1 MLTQAKAS
9 PDITNYLTY
18 ILCKS
23 PSVGLSEE
31 HLLLARSSAAVN
43 LKNVVI
49 SKYKALSAEK
59 QAYIRSSV
67 LLSVRDPKL
76 QIRNLV
82 GNIITEIVRHGG
94 VMGWPEV
101 YSELFSLAG
110 NLKGSSSP
118 QEQEGAMSAL
128 AKICEDNKK
137 ALDRDYSG
145 QRPLD
150 SFLPRLYDL
159 TTSQEPKIRALA
171 LECINIFIPH
181 KSKAIL
187 SSIDTLKRHL
197 FQLANDT
204 SEDVRR
210 YVCRSFVQLVFIK
223 PETVLPHMG
232 DLVDYMIS
240 QQRSTNESEVSLE
253 AAEFWLAVG
262 ESEALHASLLPF
274 LGKIVPSL
282 LEHMVYSEEDIARL
296 EGERDDAEE
305 DDREQDLKPQF
316 AKPKRV
322 LNSSQSTAN
331 GSNGTG
337 AGAGPRAEG
346 DTLSEGEVEDREDEG
361 EEDPE
366 DEWNLRKCSA
376 AALDNLA
383 GVHPAQVFEI
393 SLPYLKTNLQHT
405 NWPNREAAVLA
416 FGAVAQGCQDVIL
429 PYVPELVPFFL
440 TLLQDSEPVVRKI
453 TCWTLGRYTELVVKI
468 RDEAQSAHYLEMIID
483 GILKKMVDRNKSV
496 QEGAASAFSTLE
508 DTAKSRLTKYCKPI
522 VQQFVRC
529 FDLYKDRN
537 MFILYDCVQTLA
549 EHVGP
554 ALAHPELQSILMP
567 ALIHR
572 WEKIPDESRE
582 LFPLLECLAYVAIA
596 MRDYFSPYAV
606 PIFRRCIRIIHQH
619 LKQNIVAASNEHLD
633 RPDKDFLITSLDL
646 LSSIIQALPKP
657 KSEELVQSTEPKML
671 DLLHYC
677 MQDSENDVR
686 QSSYA
691 LLGDCAIEIFPLL
704 QPALPNMLP
713 VLIRQ
718 LDIASMP
725 DEEAEAAFAVINN
738 ACWSCGEIARQEKK
752 GMQPHVGSLYGYL
765 FTIITSPG
773 VPVSVTE
780 NAAIAL
786 GRLGTYYFESLA
798 PRLAEFAKPFL
809 QSLERVEANNEKGQ
823 AFLGFNRTISLN
835 PSAMGDCLVE
845 YLQAAA
851 ELLGSKCYE
860 DDLRQSL
867 QQVRPPFS
875 LLFFACVANL
885 LRSCLA
891 TRAFFLTLMP
901 LSGNFRQRSRRIYA
915 LPSICD
921 ESSNFSPRSALR
933 PLKAT

>member
-18 ILCKS
+18 ILCRA

-31 HLLLARSSAAVN
+31 HLLLTRSSAAVN
-43 LKNVVI
+43 LKNLVI
-49 SKYKALSAEK
+49 SKYKALPLEK

-67 LLSVRDPKL
+67 LLSVGDPKL

-82 GNIITEIVRHGG
+82 GNIITEIVRQGG
-94 VMGWPEV
+94 VMGWPGV
-101 YSELFSLAG
+101 FSDLFSLAG
-110 NLKGSSSP
+110 NLNGSSSR

-128 AKICEDNKK
+128 AKICEDNRK

-145 QRPLD
+145 ERPLD

-159 TTSQEPKIRALA
+159 TDSQEPKIRALA
-171 LECINIFIPH
+171 LECINIFIPQ

-187 SSIDTLKRHL
+187 SSIDTLKSHL
-197 FQLANDT
+197 FRLADDR
-204 SEDVRR
+204 SGDVRR

-223 PETVLPHMG
+223 PETILPHMG
-232 DLVDYMIS
+232 ELVFYMMS
-240 QQRSTNESEVSLE
+240 QQQETSEPEVSIE
-253 AAEFWLAVG
+253 AAEFWLAIG
-262 ESEALHASLLPF
+262 ESEALHAGLFPF
-274 LGKIVPSL
+274 LGKIVLTL
-282 LEHMVYSEEDIARL
+282 LRHMVYSEDDIIRL

-305 DDREQDLKPQF
+305 EDREQDLQPQF
-316 AKPKRV
+316 AKSKRG
-322 LNSSQSTAN
+322 LNSGLSAAN
-331 GSNGTG
+331 GSNDTG
-337 AGAGPRAEG
+337 AGAGSRPEE
-346 DTLSEGEVEDREDEG
+346 DKLSEGEIEEPEDDG

-383 GVHPAQVFEI
+383 GVYPRHVFEI
-393 SLPYLKTNLQHT
+393 SLSVLKDNLQHT
-405 NWPNREAAVLA
+405 NWPKREAAVLA

-429 PYVPELVPFFL
+429 PYVPELVPFFI
-440 TLLQDSEPVVRKI
+440 TLLEDSEPVVRKI
-453 TCWTLGRYTELVVKI
+453 TCWALGRYTELVIKI
-468 RDEAQSAHYLEMIID
+468 RDEAQMAHYLEMIID

-508 DTAKSRLTKYCKPI
+508 DTAQARLTKYCKPI
-522 VQQFVRC
+522 AQQFVRC
-529 FDLYKDRN
+529 FDIYKDRN

-596 MRDYFSPYAV
+596 MADFFSPYAV

-619 LKQNIVAASNEHLD
+619 LKQNIVAANNEHLD

-671 DLLHYC
+671 DLLLYC
-677 MQDSENDVR
+677 MQDTENDVR

-691 LLGDCAIEIFPLL
+691 LLGDSAIEIFPLL
-704 QPALPNMLP
+704 QPALPTLLP
-713 VLIRQ
+713 VLIKQ

-752 GMQPHVGSLYGYL
+752 GMEPHIASLYGHL

-773 VPVSVTE
+773 VPISVTE

-786 GRLGTYYFESLA
+786 GRLGLYYFETLA
-798 PRLAEFAKPFL
+798 PHLAEFAKPFL

-823 AFLGFNRTISLN
+823 AFLGFNRIISLN
-835 PSAMGDCLVE
+835 PSAMGDCLVG

-851 ELLGSKCYE
+851 ELLESKCYE
-860 DDLRQSL
+860 DDLRPSL
-867 QQVRPPFS
+867 QQVRAHVNFFFVACIANMDLGLARLQEPPAQ
-875 LLFFACVANL
+875 L
-885 LRSCLA
+885 
-891 TRAFFLTLMP
+891 
-901 LSGNFRQRSRRIYA
+901 
-915 LPSICD
+915 
-921 ESSNFSPRSALR
+921 
-933 PLKAT
+933 